1 MKLDTTLELFMTA
14 TILPVLNVILS
25 LLVLAVVI
33 AILVPHRLVVVIT
46 SLSWPHRVPS
56 LRLSTSSH
64 LERSSRYVV
73 KCWC

>member
-1 MKLDTTLELFMTA
+1 MKLDTTLELFMIA

-33 AILVPHRLVVVIT
+33 AILARHRLVVVIT
-46 SLSWPHRVPS
+46 SLSWPHRALL

-64 LERSSRYVV
+64 LERSSRYAV